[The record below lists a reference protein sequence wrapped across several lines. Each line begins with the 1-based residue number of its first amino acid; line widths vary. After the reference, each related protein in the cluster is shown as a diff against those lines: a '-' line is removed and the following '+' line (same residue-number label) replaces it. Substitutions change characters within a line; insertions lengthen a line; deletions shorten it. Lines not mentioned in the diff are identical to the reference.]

1 MKKIL
6 LILLLFVAFTS
17 SYAQQ
22 TLIYTHSDR
31 LFEQGKE
38 LFDQQKYTASY
49 RSFEEF
55 LNSTDKI
62 RAGQRHEAEYYLVAN
77 AFELR

>member
-1 MKKIL
+1 MNRMKKFL
-6 LILLLFVAFTS
+6 LILLLFVAFTG

-38 LFDQQKYTASY
+38 LFDQQKY
-49 RSFEEF
+49 SFLSQF
-55 LNSTDKI
+55 
-62 RAGQRHEAEYYLVAN
+62 
-77 AFELR
+77 